1 MANKSRGG
9 GVRNQRPG
17 NTGNQSKQA
26 VFAET
31 QKLLGGHP
39 EIVQRIARRYIED
52 GGNPQKSSAILIP
65 DYIKEHGLTPENI
78 IEAATL
84 IAYTGDLYADLN
96 KSLASGA
103 KNNEVVNAERA
114 LSNAVKKLRPPFEG
128 TAYRRVGIGGKSAKQ
143 FDEIFKNGTGR
154 VEFKTALSTTNSS
167 KSDYHPERSNT
178 GNFYVIKSKTG
189 KEITNFS
196 IHSEER
202 EVLFGPGSKFNV
214 GGAYKNDKGQRFIEL
229 YEI

>member
-17 NTGNQSKQA
+17 NTGNKSKQV
-26 VFAET
+26 VFDET
-31 QKLLGGHP
+31 QKLLSGQP
-39 EIVQRIARRYIED
+39 EIVQRIVKRYIDD
-52 GGNPQKSSAILIP
+52 GGNPEKSSAILIP
-65 DYIKEHGLTPENI
+65 DYIKEHGLSPENI

-84 IAYTGDLYADLN
+84 IAYTGDLYADMN
-96 KSLASGA
+96 KSLASGV
-103 KNNEVVNAERA
+103 KNVEIANAEKA
-114 LSNAVKKLRPPFEG
+114 LGNAVKKLRPPFEG
-128 TAYRRVGIGGKSAKQ
+128 TAYRRVGAGGKSAKQ
-143 FDEIFKNGTGR
+143 FDEIFKSATGR

-214 GGAYKNDKGQRFIEL
+214 AGAYTKGKQRFIEL